1 MIRKG
6 DMRSRT
12 RKRSGEV
19 ATLAKHK
26 VVVNFPRTLLERTEE
41 AASALAIDRSKLIRS
56 AVERYLEMLRR
67 EKLEKELAAGYE
79 ANASLD
85 RAVCEDFAHADAEN
99 I

>member
-1 MIRKG
+1 
-6 DMRSRT
+6 
-12 RKRSGEV
+12 
-19 ATLAKHK
+19 
-26 VVVNFPRTLLERTEE
+26 LERTEE

-67 EKLEKELAAGYE
+67 EKIEKELAAGYE

-99 I
+99 T